1 MANERVPFVV
11 AGVKVTIDVRY
22 KAGHQL
28 TALEASALEQTR
40 RENIR
45 NGVAKAVKEKPN
57 EAQRLVDEYAAKYEF
72 SKRGG
77 QRLDPVLA
85 EAKKLAKQQIDS
97 KLAERGMS
105 KKEFAAYDDRVAKLM
120 QHPKILEIAKSV
132 VAQRKMQKYL
142 VDDKSRKQSTPT
154 DNTNNNPM
162 SPQDVLASALAS
174 KNGIKI
180 SFDSAKEATRFRY
193 RCYRFIRAEKAK
205 NLKALNDDY
214 SEYQE
219 LVLSVKNSDLF
230 ITFNSQPLE
239 IIPLCAA

>member
-132 VAQRKMQKYL
+132 VAQRKVQQDI

-154 DNTNNNPM
+154 DNTDDGQM
-162 SPQDVLASALAS
+162 SLQNGLDNGLRQTRVLRS
-174 KNGIKI
+174 I
-180 SFDSAKEATRFRY
+180 SIIA
-193 RCYRFIRAEKAK
+193 
-205 NLKALNDDY
+205 KALNAMVARVRRFG
-214 SEYQE
+214 QRG
-219 LVLSVKNSDLF
+219 LVASNGER
-230 ITFNSQPLE
+230 T
-239 IIPLCAA
+239 AA